1 MSGKRIGLTVFIV
14 TVCGLSGLHAQ
25 GPAPAPD
32 VLPLYTPF
40 GSDGESHYD
49 PTTTGGT
56 SSGIPS
62 FVSAPAGVTA
72 QGVALDEGNPPP
84 PPPVPIP
91 LGLPASP
98 YLTYPRSPCCCGA
111 VGTCGGPIGSELFF
125 RSGFAFP
132 VGTSIFD
139 RYLHT
144 GWDVEGGARLFLFN
158 QHSTAA
164 WTGMLSV
171 SNMFLRTGNA
181 NLPVTLYR
189 VPVHTLVK
197 SSAAPVQGALSAETP
212 AIVQVPELT
221 VSVSSLNMT
230 FVNMGFGREWWLLGS
245 AYPGEQ
251 KGWNWRA
258 GIDGGGRWGSADVQ
272 FNEIQHHT
280 GVVGGMYIALDSD
293 IEHPFRC
300 GILFAGTRLEYNYIW
315 THLLQDQNN
324 GNFSSL
330 NLLFQLGIRF

>member
-1 MSGKRIGLTVFIV
+1 MIGKRIGLSVLV
-14 TVCGLSGLHAQ
+14 VAVCGLSGLRAQ
-25 GPAPAPD
+25 GPAPASD
-32 VLPLYTPF
+32 VLPLFNPF
-40 GSDGESHYD
+40 ASDGSSPYD
-49 PTTTGGT
+49 PATSRGAGT
-56 SSGIPS
+56 AVPA

-72 QGVALDEGNPPP
+72 EGIALDEGNPPP
-84 PPPVPIP
+84 PPLAPIP

-111 VGTCGGPIGSELFF
+111 VGACGGPIGGEIFL

-132 VGTSIFD
+132 IGHSIFD

-144 GWDVEGGARLFLFN
+144 GWDIEGGGRLFLFN

-164 WTGMLSV
+164 WTGTLGI
-171 SNMFLRTGNA
+171 SNIFARTGNA
-181 NLPVTLYR
+181 NQPVTLYR
-189 VPVHTLVK
+189 VPVHVAPTTPSPFPSTLTAVIP
-197 SSAAPVQGALSAETP
+197 SLDVT
-212 AIVQVPELT
+212 
-221 VSVSSLNMT
+221 VSSLNMT

-251 KGWNWRA
+251 QAWNWRV
-258 GIDGGGRWGSADVQ
+258 GIDGGGRWGSAEVQ

-330 NLLFQLGIRF
+330 NLLFQIGVRF

>member
-1 MSGKRIGLTVFIV
+1 MSGKRIGLSIFIV
-14 TVCGLSGLHAQ
+14 AVCGLSGLRAQ

-40 GSDGESHYD
+40 GSDAASPYD
-49 PTTTGGT
+49 PTTTRNAG
-56 SSGIPS
+56 SGIPS

-72 QGVALDEGNPPP
+72 EGVALDEGNPPP

-111 VGTCGGPIGSELFF
+111 VGTCGGPIGSALFF

-144 GWDVEGGARLFLFN
+144 GWDVEGGGQLFLFN

-164 WTGMLSV
+164 WTGTLGI

-189 VPVHTLVK
+189 VPVHT
-197 SSAAPVQGALSAETP
+197 APTTP
-212 AIVQVPELT
+212 SPFPSTQIAVIPSLDVT
-221 VSVSSLNMT
+221 VSSLNMT
-230 FVNMGFGREWWLLGS
+230 FVNVGFGREWWLLGS
-245 AYPGEQ
+245 ANPGQ
-251 KGWNWRA
+251 QQGWNWRV
-258 GIDGGGRWGSADVQ
+258 GIDGGGRWGSAKVEFDQ
-272 FNEIQHHT
+272 IQHHT
-280 GVVGGMYIALDSD
+280 GVVGGMYLGLDSD

-300 GILFAGTRLEYNYIW
+300 GIVFAGTRLEYNYIW

-324 GNFSSL
+324 GDFQSL